1 MPFANSKTT
10 ILLIDDNEN
19 DRTYYATQLQHSSPD
34 CVVLEAKN
42 GQAGLELYNSQR
54 IDCIVAEYNLPDMN
68 PFQLL
73 FEVNPVEDVPTIAFI
88 ILARYAVPAITHLA
102 RKCGVHAF
110 VIKRLT
116 SGEDLSI
123 AIQNAIARVG
133 RPPRKNNKDYGL
145 RILPD

>member
-1 MPFANSKTT
+1 MPFTNPKTT

-19 DRTYYATQLQHSSPD
+19 DRTYYATQLQHSAPD

-42 GQAGLELYNSQR
+42 GQAGVDLYKSQK

-73 FEVNPVEDVPTIAFI
+73 FEVNPVEDVPAIALI
-88 ILARYAVPAITHLA
+88 ILARYAVPAITHLVRRYGA
-102 RKCGVHAF
+102 HGF
-110 VIKRLT
+110 LIKRLT

-133 RPPRKNNKDYGL
+133 RPRTT
-145 RILPD
+145 RTMR